1 MAFLTE
7 WITNIVIF
15 IMLAM
20 IVDMLL
26 PDSSMRK
33 YVKLVTGLLLITIVI
48 TPVFKLFSADVED
61 LIAAFFDPH
70 DETGAILQEKT
81 EEKKKEIES
90 SNDAYILKQMAVQMK
105 ELVEKEMINRYGMVI
120 TNINIKSK
128 PGAEDMP
135 ENIQKI
141 TVHLEPE
148 TKTGEIKKVQEV
160 TVDLEQQ
167 STDRLPES
175 AEDMIA
181 MLSQYWDVPAEKIEV
196 AGEGRNQ

>member
-81 EEKKKEIES
+81 EEKKRNRIIKRCI
-90 SNDAYILKQMAVQMK
+90 YIKANGCPNERISREGDDQPIWNGHN
-105 ELVEKEMINRYGMVI
+105 E
-120 TNINIKSK
+120 
-128 PGAEDMP
+128 
-135 ENIQKI
+135 
-141 TVHLEPE
+141 H
-148 TKTGEIKKVQEV
+148 
-160 TVDLEQQ
+160 
-167 STDRLPES
+167 
-175 AEDMIA
+175 
-181 MLSQYWDVPAEKIEV
+181 QY
-196 AGEGRNQ
+196 